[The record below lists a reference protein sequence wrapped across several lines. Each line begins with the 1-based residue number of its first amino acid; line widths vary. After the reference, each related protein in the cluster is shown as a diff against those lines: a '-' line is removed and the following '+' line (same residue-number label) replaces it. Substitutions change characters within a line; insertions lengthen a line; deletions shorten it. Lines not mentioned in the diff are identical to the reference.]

1 MTARKGSKSNG
12 NVASK
17 KVAPNII
24 TERKSKS
31 KGSKPMK
38 QIFRRKI
45 FSFSGDFGENW
56 AHEQMADWIKAHGGQ
71 YEREVS
77 ANTTHLICTVEH
89 YKKKTDQ
96 GMSP

>member
-1 MTARKGSKSNG
+1 
-12 NVASK
+12 
-17 KVAPNII
+17 
-24 TERKSKS
+24 
-31 KGSKPMK
+31 MK
-38 QIFRRKI
+38 QIFRGKI